1 VQCGY
6 RKKDLIIRG
15 GENISCSEVEAAVY
29 EHSDVAEVAAFGLPD
44 VRLGETVWHCASV
57 LASGFSVTVGNRRS
71 QVAVALVMK
80 PQKRELIG
88 EELQAFLKQTGKLA
102 NFKIPAH
109 VFIWH
114 EAQLPRGATGKTL
127 KKDVRKFYADK
138 LLTAQTSD
146 AQPRSKL

>member
-1 VQCGY
+1 
-6 RKKDLIIRG
+6 LIIRG

-29 EHSDVAEVAAFGLPD
+29 EHPDVAEAAAFGLPD
-44 VRLGETVWHCASV
+44 VRLGETVRPLNERQGTGRVKLQVSCF
-57 LASGFSVTVGNRRS
+57 LALDGFV

-80 PQKRELIG
+80 PHKRELIAG
-88 EELQAFLKQTGKLA
+88 ELQNFLKQTGKLA
-102 NFKIPAH
+102 GFKIPAH

-138 LLTAQTSD
+138 MLAAQTSD
-146 AQPRSKL
+146 AQLRSKL